1 MGLAQNLVLPFSKF
15 NNTFLMKSKISKK
28 PKKILIIEDDADMS
42 YIMSRSL
49 KAKYNCQVDIA
60 QDPFEA
66 MNLMVDKFYDLIIL
80 DWHLPGLNGTDTMV
94 EAEKGLRF
102 DPDIPIQWDT
112 KKAPVVIFSSAKKSE
127 CLPRKTKHFDYV
139 GFVSKTQPLTDII
152 DLFGEYITGEQ
163 KLNFQSLKV
172 AIN

>member
-1 MGLAQNLVLPFSKF
+1 MGSLAQSLPFSKF
-15 NNTFLMKSKISKK
+15 STTFLMKSKTSKR
-28 PKKILIIEDDADMS
+28 PKKILIIEDDPDMS
-42 YIMSRSL
+42 FVIARAL
-49 KAKYNCQVDIA
+49 KCKYNCQVEVA

-80 DWHLPGLNGTDTMV
+80 DWHLPGLSGKDTMA

-112 KKAPVVIFSSAKKSE
+112 KKAPVVIFSSAKKSD

-139 GFVSKTQPLTDII
+139 GFISKAQPLNDII

-163 KLNFQSLKV
+163 KLNFQSLKL